1 MKASKEKLEAYVE
14 ARPGTRETPGCFDD
28 AGNFVR
34 GPFWLAKLGSQVV
47 ALKGSEG
54 YCEDIGYYISSH
66 HALKGAKAVKE
77 KAKQWLAEGNYE

>member
-14 ARPGTRETPGCFDD
+14 ARPGTSETPGYFDD

-34 GPFWLAKLGSQVV
+34 GPFWMAKLGSQVV

-54 YCEDIGYYISSH
+54 YREDIGYYISSH
-66 HALKGAKAVKE
+66 HALEGAKAVKE
-77 KAKQWLAEGNYE
+77 KAKQWLAEGDYE